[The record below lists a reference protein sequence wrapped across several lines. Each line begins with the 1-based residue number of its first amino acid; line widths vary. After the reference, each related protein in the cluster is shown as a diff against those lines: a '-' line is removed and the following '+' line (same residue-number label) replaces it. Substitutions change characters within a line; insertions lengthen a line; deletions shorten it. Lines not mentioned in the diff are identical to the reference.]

1 MADNAV
7 VEEKKTRRIKNAD
20 KIPILEYKEIIPT
33 REKFRDRVKIPPI
46 LKHFI
51 LPAYMRQ
58 RKCALIDED
67 AGNGGMESLIR
78 MLYHKDLNTVMQ
90 MPFENA
96 FLLFLPTTIKMSAND
111 PRNLSLPSF
120 VLHPRKIDP
129 LSGQTSEQQTSAQR
143 EKEKLIRHAFTNL
156 IERCIFCH
164 YDPREVAAMIVVIY
178 CYYAY
183 HEETLEN
190 LRAGVY
196 LANLI
201 LMGEGEIPIPAE
213 AMTDEYFALMIAQD
227 CQCWVARRDVFVEM
241 TTGYIKSLVRK
252 CDVCGQLKQKDGR
265 KDLPVM
271 TCTRCNHGYYCSREC
286 QVTAYEVHKPF
297 CFENR
302 SAIQGQKSRARPP
315 PLPSHLPAAP
325 VDAPVATDVPMS
337 EI

>member
-7 VEEKKTRRIKNAD
+7 VADAKKCSTKMVD
-20 KIPILEYKEIIPT
+20 KIPILEYKEVIPT
-33 REKFRDRVKIPPI
+33 QDKFRDRTKIPPI

-51 LPAYMRQ
+51 LPMYMRQ

-67 AGNGGMESLIR
+67 SGNGGMEMLIR
-78 MLYHKDLNTVMQ
+78 MFYHKDLNTVMQ

-96 FLLFLPTTIKMSAND
+96 FLLFLPQSIKMSPDD
-111 PRNLSLPSF
+111 PRNLTLTGF

-129 LSGQTSEQQTSAQR
+129 KSSQNLRKRTPAQIQ
-143 EKEKLIRHAFTNL
+143 KEKLICNAFTNL
-156 IERCIFCH
+156 IERCMFCH
-164 YDPREVAAMIVVIY
+164 YDPREVAAMIVVVF

-183 HEETLEN
+183 HEDTLEN

-201 LMGEGEIPIPAE
+201 LLGEGEIPIPAE
-213 AMTDEYFALMIAQD
+213 AMDDEYFALMIAQD
-227 CQCWVARRDVFVEM
+227 CQRWVARRDVFVEM
-241 TTGYIKSLVRK
+241 TTGYIKTLVRK
-252 CDVCGQLKQKDGR
+252 CDVCGQLKHKDGR

-286 QVTAYEVHKPF
+286 QVTAYEAHKPF

-302 SAIQGQKSRARPP
+302 SAIQGQKTRARPQP
-315 PLPSHLPAAP
+315 LPAAP
-325 VDAPVATDVPMS
+325 VAAPVASDVPMS
-337 EI
+337 DF